1 MVLDSS
7 SFLSQ
12 VEKNELI
19 ELYSTLLRK
28 LVFTR
33 EVLDPK
39 FHKNRDFYSKIGY
52 DFPDSTRIDSI
63 LVEELYLSGELAQ
76 ACWLVANKY

>member
-1 MVLDSS
+1 MGFWTADLWFAAMGEFFREPNTRYLIFSSSSSFIVLDSS

-12 VEKNELI
+12 VEKNKFI
-19 ELYSTLLRK
+19 ELYSTLLGK

-39 FHKNRDFYSKIGY
+39 FHKN
-52 DFPDSTRIDSI
+52 
-63 LVEELYLSGELAQ
+63 VE
-76 ACWLVANKY
+76 